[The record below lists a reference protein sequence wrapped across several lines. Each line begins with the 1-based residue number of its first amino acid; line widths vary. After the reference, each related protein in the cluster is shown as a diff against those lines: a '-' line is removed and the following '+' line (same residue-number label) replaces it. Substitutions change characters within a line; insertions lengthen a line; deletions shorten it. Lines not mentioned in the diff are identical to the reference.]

1 MNNRA
6 ICQALAGIAF
16 VWLALLPPGAFA
28 AGDHDQHDHA
38 AGASMPRDAE
48 GRRLES
54 YDQRH
59 EMTPEMRAALRKKVA
74 LYRGMTDRELDMNM
88 NAMGP
93 DYEWYVSDARVR
105 GETGILV
112 LSHGVGENSD
122 RLVRNAYLP
131 MARTTP
137 VAIGFGMSMM
147 SSTHLQ
153 AAVDDLRA
161 AGARRIILVDE
172 GTTTRFNSLTRHW
185 QYIFGMNPESSYMD
199 VPKVKAPGVKFLWA
213 GHFNDHP
220 LITEM
225 LYDAARSVSRDPANE
240 VLIIVGHGPE
250 DAADNVPDLT
260 ILQAHV
266 DRLKAKKQ
274 FADVRLINLQ
284 DDAIVPV
291 RESNV
296 RKLRAWIQ
304 QATKSGRKVVVVPI
318 AAASHGVQVHI
329 KTDLRGL
336 QYTFAEK
343 GLIENPRF
351 MQWVDSVIKT
361 AQSAETGPAQTR
373 PPERPASRPM

>member
-1 MNNRA
+1 MTIHA
-6 ICQALAGIAF
+6 SFHALFVPALLSLSLAG
-16 VWLALLPPGAFA
+16 PGATA
-28 AGDHDQHDHA
+28 ADEPAQHNH
-38 AGASMPRDAE
+38 GTGSSMEMDAE
-48 GRRLES
+48 GKRLES

-93 DYEWYVSDARVR
+93 DYEWYVSDPKVK
-105 GETGILV
+105 GTTGILV

-122 RLVRNAYLP
+122 RLVRDAYGP
-131 MARTTP
+131 MAKKTP
-137 VAIGFGMSMM
+137 LAIGFGMAMM
-147 SSTHLQ
+147 NSSHLQ
-153 AAVDDLRA
+153 SAVDDLRG
-161 AGARRIILVDE
+161 AGARRIILVDQ
-172 GTTTRFNSLTRHW
+172 GTTTRYNSLTRHW
-185 QYIFGMNPESSYMD
+185 QYIFGMYPESSYMD
-199 VPKVKAPGVKFLWA
+199 VPKIKAPGVEFVWA
-213 GHFNDHP
+213 GHFNDSP

-225 LYDAARSVSRDPANE
+225 LYDGARSVSTNPANE

-250 DAADNVPDLT
+250 EAEDNLPDLK

-296 RKLRAWIQ
+296 RKLRSWIQ
-304 QATKSGRKVVVVPI
+304 QATKSGRKVIVVPI
-318 AAASHGVQVHI
+318 AAASYGVQRNI

-351 MQWVDSVIKT
+351 MQWLDSIIKT
-361 AQSAETGPAQTR
+361 AQAAPPAK
-373 PPERPASRPM
+373 PAASQPT

>member
-1 MNNRA
+1 MTIHA
-6 ICQALAGIAF
+6 SFHALFVPALLSLSLAG
-16 VWLALLPPGAFA
+16 PGATA
-28 AGDHDQHDHA
+28 ADEPAQHNH
-38 AGASMPRDAE
+38 GTGSSMEMDAE
-48 GRRLES
+48 GKRLES

-93 DYEWYVSDARVR
+93 DYEWYVSDPKVK
-105 GETGILV
+105 GTTGILV

-122 RLVRNAYLP
+122 RLVRDAYGP
-131 MARTTP
+131 MAKKTP
-137 VAIGFGMSMM
+137 LAIGFGMAMM
-147 SSTHLQ
+147 NSSHLQ
-153 AAVDDLRA
+153 SAVDDLRG
-161 AGARRIILVDE
+161 AGARRIILVDQ
-172 GTTTRFNSLTRHW
+172 GTTTRYNSLTRHW
-185 QYIFGMNPESSYMD
+185 QYIFGMYPESSYMD
-199 VPKVKAPGVKFLWA
+199 VPKIKAPGVEFVWA
-213 GHFNDHP
+213 GHFNDSP

-225 LYDAARSVSRDPANE
+225 LYDGARSVSTNPANE

-250 DAADNVPDLT
+250 EAEDNLPDLK

-296 RKLRAWIQ
+296 RKLRSWIQ
-304 QATKSGRKVVVVPI
+304 QATKSGRKVIVVPI
-318 AAASHGVQVHI
+318 AAASYGVQRNI

-351 MQWVDSVIKT
+351 MQWLDSIIKT
-361 AQSAETGPAQTR
+361 AQAAAPAK
-373 PPERPASRPM
+373 PAANQPT

>member
-1 MNNRA
+1 MLKRSVGPSLLMLLSLLP
-6 ICQALAGIAF
+6 ALAGIS
-16 VWLALLPPGAFA
+16 GAA
-28 AGDHDQHDHA
+28 AEEPVHQHGG
-38 AGASMPRDAE
+38 GAVPAIDTE

-54 YDQRH
+54 YNERH
-59 EMTPEMRAALRKKVA
+59 QMTPEMRAALRKKVA
-74 LYRGMTDRELDMNM
+74 LYRGFTDRELDMNM

-93 DYEWYVSDARVR
+93 DYEWYVSDSKVQ
-105 GETGILV
+105 GSTGVLV

-131 MARTTP
+131 MARKMP

-147 SSTHLQ
+147 SSSHLQ
-153 AAVDDLRA
+153 SAVDDLRA
-161 AGARRIILVDE
+161 RGVRRIILVDE
-172 GTTTRFNSLTRHW
+172 GTTTRYNSLTRHW
-185 QYIFGMNPESSYMD
+185 QYIFGMYPDSSYMD
-199 VPKVKAPGVKFLWA
+199 VPKIKAPGVEFVWA

-225 LYDAARSVSRDPANE
+225 LYDSARTISTNPANE

-250 DAADNVPDLT
+250 EQADNGQDLR

-266 DRLKAKKQ
+266 DRLKAKKK
-274 FADVRLINLQ
+274 FADVKIINLQ

-296 RKLRAWIQ
+296 RKLRGWIQ
-304 QATKSGRKVVVVPI
+304 QSTRSGRKVLVVSI
-318 AAASHGVQVHI
+318 AAASFGVQQHI

-336 QYTFAEK
+336 QYTFAEQ

-361 AQSAETGPAQTR
+361 AQGATPRQSG
-373 PPERPASRPM
+373 

>member
-1 MNNRA
+1 MLKRSVGPSLLMLLSLLP
-6 ICQALAGIAF
+6 ALAGISGAAAEEPVHQHGGGAVPAF
-16 VWLALLPPGAFA
+16 
-28 AGDHDQHDHA
+28 DT
-38 AGASMPRDAE
+38 E

-54 YDQRH
+54 YNERH
-59 EMTPEMRAALRKKVA
+59 QMTPEMRAALRKKVA
-74 LYRGMTDRELDMNM
+74 LYRGFTDRELDMNM

-93 DYEWYVSDARVR
+93 DYEWYVSDSKVQGR
-105 GETGILV
+105 TGVLV

-122 RLVRNAYLP
+122 RLVRDAYLP
-131 MARTTP
+131 MARKMP

-147 SSTHLQ
+147 SSSHLQ
-153 AAVDDLRA
+153 SAVDDLRA
-161 AGARRIILVDE
+161 RGVRRIILVDE
-172 GTTTRFNSLTRHW
+172 GTTTRYNSLTRHW
-185 QYIFGMNPESSYMD
+185 QYIFGMYPDSSYMD
-199 VPKVKAPGVKFLWA
+199 VPKIKAPGVEFVWA

-225 LYDAARSVSRDPANE
+225 LYDSARTISTNPANE

-250 DAADNVPDLT
+250 EQADNGQDLR

-266 DRLKAKKQ
+266 DRLKAKKK
-274 FADVRLINLQ
+274 FADVKIINLQ

-296 RKLRAWIQ
+296 RKLRGWIQ
-304 QATKSGRKVVVVPI
+304 QATKSGRKVLVVSI
-318 AAASHGVQVHI
+318 AAASFGVQQHI

-351 MQWVDSVIKT
+351 MQWVDSVIKA
-361 AQSAETGPAQTR
+361 AQGATPRQSG
-373 PPERPASRPM
+373 

>member
-1 MNNRA
+1 MTIHA
-6 ICQALAGIAF
+6 SFHALFVPALLSLSLAG
-16 VWLALLPPGAFA
+16 PGATA
-28 AGDHDQHDHA
+28 ADEPAQHNH
-38 AGASMPRDAE
+38 GTGSSMEMDAE
-48 GRRLES
+48 GKRLES

-59 EMTPEMRAALRKKVA
+59 EMTPEMRTALRKKVA

-93 DYEWYVSDARVR
+93 DYEWYVSDPKVK
-105 GETGILV
+105 GTTGILV

-122 RLVRNAYLP
+122 RLVRDAYGP
-131 MARTTP
+131 MAKKTP
-137 VAIGFGMSMM
+137 LAIGFGMAMM
-147 SSTHLQ
+147 NSSHLQ
-153 AAVDDLRA
+153 SAVDDLRG
-161 AGARRIILVDE
+161 AGARRIILVDQ
-172 GTTTRFNSLTRHW
+172 GTTTRYNSLTRHW
-185 QYIFGMNPESSYMD
+185 QYIFGMYPESSYMD
-199 VPKVKAPGVKFLWA
+199 VPKIKAPGVEFVWA
-213 GHFNDHP
+213 GHFNDSP

-225 LYDAARSVSRDPANE
+225 LYDGARSVSTNPANE

-250 DAADNVPDLT
+250 EAEDNLPDLK

-296 RKLRAWIQ
+296 RKLRSWIQ
-304 QATKSGRKVVVVPI
+304 QATKSGRKVIVVPI
-318 AAASHGVQVHI
+318 AAASYGVQRNI

-351 MQWVDSVIKT
+351 MQWLDSIIKT
-361 AQSAETGPAQTR
+361 AQAAPPAK
-373 PPERPASRPM
+373 PAASQPT